1 MIEVPTSAKRKVK
14 RMRLGLT
21 SRSLKQA
28 ISAGK
33 TTLAAL
39 LLTTI
44 MPGCGSPPPG
54 NFWVTSDD
62 GLLALRLSAVSERAA
77 ASEDVEVVAQIRNA
91 SQQKLTILRPFGD
104 WYAAKAIGMKIW
116 DGERQIPY
124 TGPAVTYVIG
134 ASAFAVIGPGE
145 VVEDKLELTID
156 NFAGFERPGRYTLRY
171 DYSYDG
177 HWDATTAAG
186 NSGIAG
192 AWRGTITSRE
202 IQVVRK

>member
-1 MIEVPTSAKRKVK
+1 
-14 RMRLGLT
+14 MRPCMTYRLL
-21 SRSLKQA
+21 SRA

-44 MPGCGSPPPG
+44 MQGCRSPPGDPP
-54 NFWVTSDD
+54 WVTSDD
-62 GLLALRLSAVSERAA
+62 GLLALRLAAVSQSAA
-77 ASEDVEVVAQIRNA
+77 ASEDVQVVAQIRNA

-104 WYAAKAIGMKIW
+104 WYTARAIGMKIW

-145 VVEDKLELTID
+145 GGEEKLELTID

-177 HWDATTAAG
+177 HWDTTAAAG

-192 AWRGTITSRE
+192 AWRGT
-202 IQVVRK
+202 